1 MHVGA
6 ASALGAA
13 TRAPRCP
20 HAGKG
25 TWRTSSYGGSTGGQ
39 CVEVASDAGV
49 MVRDTT
55 DRDGNPA
62 PATDPSPRPP
72 SPHGVNSEPLARL
85 RAAAASLADCGLRGI
100 ACCGDVAA
108 LRGGRAGEPQRIRT
122 RRT

>member
-25 TWRTSSYGGSTGGQ
+25 TWRTSSYSGSTGGQ

-55 DRDGNPA
+55 DRDGGTLSFGADAWPA
-62 PATDPSPRPP
+62 FLTT
-72 SPHGVNSEPLARL
+72 
-85 RAAAASLADCGLRGI
+85 I
-100 ACCGDVAA
+100 K
-108 LRGGRAGEPQRIRT
+108 
-122 RRT
+122 